1 MKLNFKLLSLLLFFI
16 LSTSKGFS
24 QIDFTNE
31 IGIVVGP
38 VAFQSDFGEREDF
51 ETNSGNTGFGIGVLH
66 FINFNYKKDF
76 TSKNLWTFFNDH
88 FKIRNELTY
97 NRTKLNHFG
106 KWVDEFRS
114 GMNTEKLRGHSGLS
128 QNINLGSQLEFFL
141 RSIRE
146 FENSSRRGNNLL
158 APYISLGAQIS
169 YSNPSVSTSY
179 GDGNINNPNN
189 FYGPWVQATNP
200 NFNEDSFLFNDSQFV
215 FSLVGSIGTRY
226 KLNPLSDI
234 VIDLKWQ
241 FFLDDRVDGLDH
253 NLTSNKSNDWL
264 LWLNF
269 SYVHYLN
276 NN

>member
-1 MKLNFKLLSLLLFFI
+1 MKLNFKLLSLVLFFI
-16 LSTSKGFS
+16 LSASKGFT
-24 QIDFTNE
+24 QISFTNE

-66 FINFNYKKDF
+66 YINFDYKQSY
-76 TSKNLWTFFNDH
+76 TSRNLGDFFNDH

-97 NRTKLNHFG
+97 NRIKLNHFG
-106 KWVDEFRS
+106 QWVNENRS
-114 GMNTEKLRGHSGLS
+114 GVNTEKLRNHSGLA

-141 RSIRE
+141 RSIHE
-146 FENSSRRGNNLL
+146 FENSSRQGNNLL
-158 APYISLGAQIS
+158 APYIGLGFQFS

-179 GDGNINNPNN
+179 GDGNIDNPNN

-200 NFNEDSFLFNDSQFV
+200 NFTEDNFLFNDSQFV
-215 FSLVGSIGTRY
+215 FSVIGSVGTRY
-226 KLNPLSDI
+226 KLSPLSDL

-241 FFLDDRVDGLDH
+241 FFLNDKVDGLNH
-253 NLTSNKSNDWL
+253 NLKSNKSNDWL

-269 SYVHYLN
+269 AYVHYLN